1 MAVLLVVMVACLLA
15 FWLCI
20 CFAMLKWNEI
30 RYSRRK
36 GLPPGTMGWPVLGQT
51 TEFLKHGPSF
61 MKKQRA
67 KYGSVFK
74 THILGCPTVI
84 SMDPELNRYIL
95 MNEGKG
101 LVPGYPQSMLDILGK
116 CNIAAVHGAAHKR
129 IRGSLLSLV
138 GPLVIK
144 DECLPKIDKFTRF
157 FLQNWHGK
165 TIDIQEKTNEGRKR
179 IVQML
184 KQIMEQRRAS
194 PMPYDDMLCRLLRS
208 KDSKYILSDEEII
221 DQIITILYSGYET
234 VSTTSMMAVKY
245 LHDHPKALE
254 ELREEHFAIREK
266 KKPGEAIDWN
276 DYKSMSFTRA
286 VIFETSRLATVVN
299 GVLRKT
305 TEDMVLNGFTIPKGW
320 RIYVYTREI
329 NYDPF
334 LYPEPLAFN
343 PWRWLDKNLES
354 HSYCFIFGGGSRLC
368 PGKEL
373 GILQIS
379 IFLHY
384 FITSYRWEEV
394 GRNEILQFPRVEA
407 PNGLHQ
413 YHLIIVQD
421 DDPSRKIEVSDGFD
435 YELYNR
441 NDINRI
447 LGPEAACISFKDSA
461 CRCLDYLIPRKKK
474 YIFTIVGEGGQPDLC
489 VPTSVSHGLW
499 LNIHDYDAPTQL
511 VKPLERN
518 TRYVD
523 AIMTVPKG
531 TLFPMCGMN
540 LAFVRELIGPAMNFG
555 QYDNMWAGWCMKE
568 KAIPFFQSMVLPK
581 VCNNVEKCYLAA
593 AGEVKSKLGEL
604 V

>member
-1 MAVLLVVMVACLLA
+1 MAVLVVVIVACLLA
-15 FWLCI
+15 LGLCI
-20 CFAMLKWNEI
+20 GFAMLKWNEI

-36 GLPPGTMGWPVLGQT
+36 GLPPGSMGCPVLGQT
-51 TEFLKHGPSF
+51 TEFLKYGPSF

-84 SMDPELNRYIL
+84 SMDPELNKYIL

-129 IRGSLLSLV
+129 IRGSLLSLI

-144 DECLPKIDKFTRF
+144 DELFPKIDKFTRS
-157 FLQNWHGK
+157 FLENWHGK
-165 TIDIQEKTNEGRKR
+165 TIDIQKTTNEMALWVSFKQIFVKEPTSFYEIFKPEFDKLLVGTLSLPINIPRTNYHHGFQGRKR
-179 IVQML
+179 IVKML
-184 KQIMEQRRAS
+184 KQIMGQRRAS
-194 PMPYDDMLCRLLRS
+194 STPYDDILCRILQS

-305 TEDMVLNGFTIPKGW
+305 SEDTVLNGFTIPKGW

-334 LYPEPLAFN
+334 LYPEPFTFN
-343 PWRWLDKNLES
+343 PWRWLDKSLES
-354 HSYCFIFGGGSRLC
+354 HNYCFIFGGGGRLC

-379 IFLHY
+379 MFLHY
-384 FITSYRWEEV
+384 FVTSYRWEEV
-394 GRNEILQFPRVEA
+394 GRNEIHQFPRVEA
-407 PNGLHQ
+407 PKGLHVSISN
-413 YHLIIVQD
+413 YH
-421 DDPSRKIEVSDGFD
+421 E
-435 YELYNR
+435 
-441 NDINRI
+441 
-447 LGPEAACISFKDSA
+447 
-461 CRCLDYLIPRKKK
+461 
-474 YIFTIVGEGGQPDLC
+474 
-489 VPTSVSHGLW
+489 
-499 LNIHDYDAPTQL
+499 
-511 VKPLERN
+511 
-518 TRYVD
+518 
-523 AIMTVPKG
+523 
-531 TLFPMCGMN
+531 
-540 LAFVRELIGPAMNFG
+540 
-555 QYDNMWAGWCMKE
+555 
-568 KAIPFFQSMVLPK
+568 
-581 VCNNVEKCYLAA
+581 
-593 AGEVKSKLGEL
+593 
-604 V
+604 

>member
-30 RYSRRK
+30 RFSRRK
-36 GLPPGTMGWPVLGQT
+36 GLPPGTLGWPVLGQT

-116 CNIAAVHGAAHKR
+116 CNIAAVHGGAHKR

-157 FLQNWHGK
+157 FLQNMHEK
-165 TIDIQEKTNEGRKR
+165 TIDVQEKTNEMALWVSFKQIVEDEPTSLYEGRKR

-184 KQIMEQRRAS
+184 KQIMEQRRACS
-194 PMPYDDMLCRLLRS
+194 IPYDDMLCRLLRS
-208 KDSKYILSDEEII
+208 EDSKYILSDEEII

-266 KKPGEAIDWN
+266 KKPGETIDWN

-343 PWRWLDKNLES
+343 PWRWLDKSLES

-384 FITSYRWEEV
+384 FVTSYRWEEV

-407 PNGLHQ
+407 PNGLHVRVARDLSGKTINALE
-413 YHLIIVQD
+413 HH
-421 DDPSRKIEVSDGFD
+421 IEN
-435 YELYNR
+435 L
-441 NDINRI
+441 
-447 LGPEAACISFKDSA
+447 L
-461 CRCLDYLIPRKKK
+461 
-474 YIFTIVGEGGQPDLC
+474 TI
-489 VPTSVSHGLW
+489 GLR
-499 LNIHDYDAPTQL
+499 AS
-511 VKPLERN
+511 
-518 TRYVD
+518 YVD

-531 TLFPMCGMN
+531 TLFPMCGTN
-540 LAFVRELIGPAMNFG
+540 LAFDRELIGPAMYFG
-555 QYDNMWAGWCMKE
+555 LMATDTQPD
-568 KAIPFFQSMVLPK
+568 SSV
-581 VCNNVEKCYLAA
+581 VHV
-593 AGEVKSKLGEL
+593 
-604 V
+604 